1 MGIGF
6 CQMLFLHILK
16 ESSDFAVLSIDVL
29 KKDIIVSPMLSQTCI
44 TDKSY
49 LVMVCNT
56 FMPFWTQFANVLL
69 RIFSC
74 KFLRAT
80 GLQFSYNVSVRFWCY
95 SNTGLIE

>member
-29 KKDIIVSPMLSQTCI
+29 KKDVIVSPMLSQTCI

-56 FMPFWTQFANVLL
+56 FYAILD
-69 RIFSC
+69 
-74 KFLRAT
+74 
-80 GLQFSYNVSVRFWCY
+80 SVC
-95 SNTGLIE
+95 